1 MKTQPI
7 YNSTTGRVP
16 RRRRIGEYHGQQLTK
31 ELTELEAEMLD
42 LLKEWVA
49 SELGIS
55 TVLESKTKRL
65 IKILD

>member
-1 MKTQPI
+1 MRLQHKTAL
-7 YNSTTGRVP
+7 TTNKKNMVN
-16 RRRRIGEYHGQQLTK
+16 ITGQQLTK
-31 ELTELEAEMLD
+31 ELTEFEAEMLD